1 MIRTTDNGYLPK
13 LVVINAHSYNKMKKS
28 IFTLLI
34 ALVMIPTMAAAQ
46 RNLTGKVIAQSDQ
59 TPMPGAAV
67 YWLNTTEGVVTDL
80 NGEFTIKRVSG
91 FNTLVVEYLSMERVE
106 MEIDKDTND
115 ICIELREASVNIE
128 SVVISST
135 QRGNYAKQSG
145 ITRQEQISFAGLCK
159 MACCSLAESFE
170 NSASVTVGYSDAI
183 SGARQ
188 IKMLGLAGTYTQI
201 LDENRPIMQGAGAAY
216 GLSYTPGMWLNSIQV
231 SKGVASVT
239 AGHEAITGQINLE
252 HRKPTDDERFF
263 LNLYF
268 DSELRPEI
276 NVSSAI
282 PLKEDKSLST
292 VIMAHG
298 SLDTSSHDMN
308 HDGFVDMPKANQI
321 NVANKWLWQTPTG
334 IQLRWGWKVVNEN
347 RLGGQVG
354 YKKSLYDQMVN
365 DPLNTLYGSKIHNRN
380 INAYA
385 KLGLPIGPERTFT
398 GDMADAVQNN
408 FAMILD
414 YDNYLTGSYFGLNTV
429 DVLENTLRFSGT
441 YAHYFSE
448 RSSLNAGASLYVR
461 LSDNEYVQRN
471 PIANSENPVW
481 IGAANVIEPGLFAE
495 YTYNIEEKF
504 SLVVGLRGDYAAIG
518 GDYYITNKDNNRRF
532 LITPRSHIRWSI
544 TPRTTLRA
552 SAGLGSR
559 RQNLITDNIWMMT
572 TSRDIRFKDGFATG
586 GDDMEQALTVGG
598 SISQTFRLAQDDMA
612 TISFDY
618 FRSQFFNTMVFDQ
631 ETSDNSILIYNSTGK
646 SFTDN
651 YQIDFNWTP
660 FRGFDLFATF
670 RYTNAKMTLERNG
683 EEILVERPLT
693 SRYKGLIN
701 IQYAVQRWVFDVT
714 AQLNGPVRL
723 PQLDGNLDAAV
734 NNPTTSPIYPM
745 FYAQV
750 SYKISNLTLYA
761 GCENIANYIQGRG
774 SHGNKPIIMDG
785 ATPYDPGFNSSMVW
799 GPLMGRK
806 FYVGLRLNIY

>member
-1 MIRTTDNGYLPK
+1 M
-13 LVVINAHSYNKMKKS
+13 A
-28 IFTLLI
+28 LI
-34 ALVMIPTMAAAQ
+34 VLMPSVALAQ
-46 RNLTGKVIAQSDQ
+46 RTITGKVVDADNNSPLI
-59 TPMPGAAV
+59 GASL
-67 YWLNTTEGVVTDL
+67 YWKNTTAGTTTTTDGSFSIRRV
-80 NGEFTIKRVSG
+80 NGFE
-91 FNTLVVEYLSMERVE
+91 TLVVDYLGYDIAEIEVGKEENTLDIRLKPSAVDIDEVVVE
-106 MEIDKDTND
+106 GQ
-115 ICIELREASVNIE
+115 
-128 SVVISST
+128 
-135 QRGNYAKQSG
+135 QRGNYAKSGG

-282 PLKEDKSLST
+282 PLLPDKSLST

-298 SLDTSSHDMN
+298 SLDTAQHDMN
-308 HDGFVDMPKANQI
+308 GDGFSDMPKANQI
-321 NVANKWLWQTPTG
+321 NVANKWLWQNADG

-347 RLGGQVG
+347 RLGGQLG
-354 YKKSLYDQMVN
+354 YKKDMYEDMVA
-365 DPLNTLYGSKIHNRN
+365 DPFNSLYGSKIHNRN

-385 KLGLPIGPERTFT
+385 KLGIPVGYERTFT
-398 GDMADAVQNN
+398 GDPADAVQNN
-408 FAMILD
+408 VAMILD
-414 YDNYLTGSYFGLNTV
+414 YDNYLTDSYFGLNKV
-429 DVLENTLRFSGT
+429 DVVENALRYNIT
-441 YAHYFSE
+441 YAHYFTQ
-448 RSSLNAGASLYVR
+448 RSSLNAGASAYMR
-461 LSDNEYVQRN
+461 MMDNNYQQ
-471 PIANSENPVW
+471 PAIAGGAPAEAWSF
-481 IGAANVIEPGLFAE
+481 IGKSTLVEPGLFAE
-495 YTYNIEEKF
+495 YTYQIEDKF
-504 SLVVGLRGDYAAIG
+504 SLVVGLRGDYSMIE
-518 GDYYITNKDNNRRF
+518 GDYYNDAKGK
-532 LITPRSHIRWSI
+532 LLVTPRSHIRWSI

-552 SAGLGSR
+552 SAGMGYR
-559 RQNLITDNIWMMT
+559 RQNLVTDNIWMMT
-572 TSRDIRFKDGFATG
+572 TSRHIKFAGLT
-586 GDDMEQALTVGG
+586 DDMEAAATFGG
-598 SISQTFRLAQDDMA
+598 SLSQTFRLAQDDMA

-618 FRSQFFNTMVFDQ
+618 FRTQFFNTMVFDQ
-631 ETSDNSILIYNSTGK
+631 ETADNSILIYNSDGK

-670 RYTNAKMTLERNG
+670 RYTNAKMTVERDG
-683 EEILVERPLT
+683 EQILVERPLT

-701 IQYAVQRWVFDVT
+701 IQYAVRRWVFDAT

-723 PQLDGNLDAAV
+723 PELDGDLLKATENPNL
-734 NNPTTSPIYPM
+734 SPIYPM
-745 FYAQV
+745 FFAQV
-750 SYKISNLTLYA
+750 SYKISNLTLYL
-761 GCENIANYIQGRG
+761 GCENIANYVQGHKGHGQAPILG
-774 SHGNKPIIMDG
+774 SEAPFKE
-785 ATPYDPGFNSSMVW
+785 GFNSSAVW

-806 FYVGLRLNIY
+806 FYIGLRLNLY

>member
-1 MIRTTDNGYLPK
+1 
-13 LVVINAHSYNKMKKS
+13 MKKS
-28 IFTLLI
+28 IFLLL
-34 ALVMIPTMAAAQ
+34 ALIVLMPSVALAQ
-46 RNLTGKVIAQSDQ
+46 RTITGKVVDADNNSPLI
-59 TPMPGAAV
+59 GASL
-67 YWLNTTEGVVTDL
+67 YWKNTTAGTTTTTDGSFSIRRV
-80 NGEFTIKRVSG
+80 NGFE
-91 FNTLVVEYLSMERVE
+91 TLVVDYLGYDIAEIEVGKEENTLDIRLKPSAVDIDEVVVE
-106 MEIDKDTND
+106 GQ
-115 ICIELREASVNIE
+115 
-128 SVVISST
+128 
-135 QRGNYAKQSG
+135 QRGNYAKSGG

-282 PLKEDKSLST
+282 PLLPDKSLST

-298 SLDTSSHDMN
+298 SLDTAQHDMN
-308 HDGFVDMPKANQI
+308 GDGFSDMPKANQI
-321 NVANKWLWQTPTG
+321 NVANKWLWQNAG
-334 IQLRWGWKVVNEN
+334 GVQLRWGWKVVNEN
-347 RLGGQVG
+347 RLGGQLG
-354 YKKSLYDQMVN
+354 YKKDMYEDMVA
-365 DPLNTLYGSKIHNRN
+365 DPFNSLYGSKIHNRN

-385 KLGLPIGPERTFT
+385 KLGIPVGYERTFT
-398 GDMADAVQNN
+398 GDPADAVQNN
-408 FAMILD
+408 VAMILD
-414 YDNYLTGSYFGLNTV
+414 YDNYLTDSYFGLNKV
-429 DVLENTLRFSGT
+429 DVVENALRYNIT
-441 YAHYFSE
+441 YAHYFTQC
-448 RSSLNAGASLYVR
+448 SSLNAGASAYMR
-461 LSDNEYVQRN
+461 MMDNNYQQ
-471 PIANSENPVW
+471 PAIAGGAPAEAWSF
-481 IGAANVIEPGLFAE
+481 IGKSTLVEPGLFAE
-495 YTYNIEEKF
+495 YTYQIEDKF
-504 SLVVGLRGDYAAIG
+504 SLVVGLRGDYSMIE
-518 GDYYITNKDNNRRF
+518 GDYYNDVKGK
-532 LITPRSHIRWSI
+532 LLVTPRSHIRWSI

-552 SAGLGSR
+552 SAGMGYR
-559 RQNLITDNIWMMT
+559 RQNLVTDNIWMMT
-572 TSRDIRFKDGFATG
+572 TSRHIKFAG
-586 GDDMEQALTVGG
+586 MEDDMEAAATFGG
-598 SISQTFRLAQDDMA
+598 SLSQTFRLAQDDMA

-618 FRSQFFNTMVFDQ
+618 FRTQFFNTMVFDQ
-631 ETSDNSILIYNSTGK
+631 ETADNSILIYNSDGK

-670 RYTNAKMTLERNG
+670 RYTNAKMTVERDG
-683 EEILVERPLT
+683 EQILVERPLT

-701 IQYAVQRWVFDVT
+701 IQYAVRRWVFDAT

-723 PQLDGNLDAAV
+723 PELDGDLVKATENPNL
-734 NNPTTSPIYPM
+734 SPIYPM
-745 FYAQV
+745 FFAQV
-750 SYKISNLTLYA
+750 SYKISNLTLYL
-761 GCENIANYIQGRG
+761 GCENIANYVQGHKGHGQAPILG
-774 SHGNKPIIMDG
+774 SEAPFKE
-785 ATPYDPGFNSSMVW
+785 GFNSSAVW

-806 FYVGLRLNIY
+806 FYIGLRLNLY

>member
-1 MIRTTDNGYLPK
+1 
-13 LVVINAHSYNKMKKS
+13 MKKS
-28 IFTLLI
+28 IFLLL
-34 ALVMIPTMAAAQ
+34 ALIVLMPSVALAQ
-46 RNLTGKVIAQSDQ
+46 RTITGKVVDADNNSPLI
-59 TPMPGAAV
+59 GASL
-67 YWLNTTEGVVTDL
+67 YWKNTTAGTTTTTDGSFSIRRV
-80 NGEFTIKRVSG
+80 NGFE
-91 FNTLVVEYLSMERVE
+91 TLVVDYLGYDIAEIEVGKEENTLDIRLKPSAVDIDEVVVE
-106 MEIDKDTND
+106 GQ
-115 ICIELREASVNIE
+115 
-128 SVVISST
+128 
-135 QRGNYAKQSG
+135 QRGNYAKSGG

-282 PLKEDKSLST
+282 PLLPDKSLST

-298 SLDTSSHDMN
+298 SLDTAQHDMN
-308 HDGFVDMPKANQI
+308 GDGFSDMPKANQI
-321 NVANKWLWQTPTG
+321 NVANKWLWQNAG
-334 IQLRWGWKVVNEN
+334 GVQLRWGWKVVNEN
-347 RLGGQVG
+347 RLGGQLG
-354 YKKSLYDQMVN
+354 YKKDMYEDMVA
-365 DPLNTLYGSKIHNRN
+365 DPFNSLYGSKIHNRN

-385 KLGLPIGPERTFT
+385 KLGIPVGYERTFT
-398 GDMADAVQNN
+398 GDPADAVQNN
-408 FAMILD
+408 VAMILD
-414 YDNYLTGSYFGLNTV
+414 YDNYLTDSYFGLNKV
-429 DVLENTLRFSGT
+429 DVVENALRYNIT
-441 YAHYFSE
+441 YAHYFTQ
-448 RSSLNAGASLYVR
+448 RSSLNAGASAYMR
-461 LSDNEYVQRN
+461 MMDNNYQQ
-471 PIANSENPVW
+471 PAIAGGAPAEAWSF
-481 IGAANVIEPGLFAE
+481 IGKSTLVEPGLFAE
-495 YTYNIEEKF
+495 YTYQIEDKF
-504 SLVVGLRGDYAAIG
+504 SLVVGLRGDYSMIE
-518 GDYYITNKDNNRRF
+518 GDYYNDVKGK
-532 LITPRSHIRWSI
+532 LLVTPRSHIRWSI

-552 SAGLGSR
+552 SAGMGYR
-559 RQNLITDNIWMMT
+559 RQNLVTDNIWMMT
-572 TSRDIRFKDGFATG
+572 TSRHIKFAGLT
-586 GDDMEQALTVGG
+586 DDMEAAATFGG
-598 SISQTFRLAQDDMA
+598 SLSQTFRLAQDDMA

-618 FRSQFFNTMVFDQ
+618 FRTQFFNTMVFDQ
-631 ETSDNSILIYNSTGK
+631 ETADNSILIYNSDGK

-670 RYTNAKMTLERNG
+670 RYTNAKMTVERDG
-683 EEILVERPLT
+683 EQILVERPLT

-701 IQYAVQRWVFDVT
+701 IQYAVRRWVFDAT

-723 PQLDGNLDAAV
+723 PELDGDLVKATENPNL
-734 NNPTTSPIYPM
+734 SPIYPM
-745 FYAQV
+745 FFAQV
-750 SYKISNLTLYA
+750 SYKISNLTLYL
-761 GCENIANYIQGRG
+761 GCENIANYVQGHKGHGQAPILG
-774 SHGNKPIIMDG
+774 SEAPFEE
-785 ATPYDPGFNSSMVW
+785 GFNSSAVW

-806 FYVGLRLNIY
+806 FYIGLRLNLY

>member
-1 MIRTTDNGYLPK
+1 
-13 LVVINAHSYNKMKKS
+13 MKKS
-28 IFTLLI
+28 IFLLL
-34 ALVMIPTMAAAQ
+34 ALIVLMPSVALAQ
-46 RNLTGKVIAQSDQ
+46 RTITGKVVDKDNNSPLI
-59 TPMPGAAV
+59 GASL
-67 YWLNTTEGVVTDL
+67 YWKNTTAGTTTTTDGSFSIRRV
-80 NGEFTIKRVSG
+80 NGFE
-91 FNTLVVEYLSMERVE
+91 TLVVDYLGYDIAEIEVGKEDNTLDIRLKPSAVDIDEVVVE
-106 MEIDKDTND
+106 GQ
-115 ICIELREASVNIE
+115 
-128 SVVISST
+128 
-135 QRGNYAKQSG
+135 QRGNYAKSGG

-282 PLKEDKSLST
+282 PLLPDKSLST

-298 SLDTSSHDMN
+298 SLDTAQHDMN
-308 HDGFVDMPKANQI
+308 GDGFSDMPKANQI
-321 NVANKWLWQTPTG
+321 NVANKWLWQNAG
-334 IQLRWGWKVVNEN
+334 GVQLRWGWKVVNEN
-347 RLGGQVG
+347 RLGGQLG
-354 YKKSLYDQMVN
+354 YKKDMYEDMVA
-365 DPLNTLYGSKIHNRN
+365 DPFNSLYGSKIHNRN

-385 KLGLPIGPERTFT
+385 KLGIPVGYERTFT
-398 GDMADAVQNN
+398 GDPADAVQNN
-408 FAMILD
+408 VAMILD
-414 YDNYLTGSYFGLNTV
+414 YDNYLTDSYFGLNKV
-429 DVLENTLRFSGT
+429 DVVENALRYNIT
-441 YAHYFSE
+441 YAHYFTQ
-448 RSSLNAGASLYVR
+448 RSSLNAGASAYMR
-461 LSDNEYVQRN
+461 MMDNNYQQPAIEGGA
-471 PIANSENPVW
+471 PAEAWSF
-481 IGAANVIEPGLFAE
+481 IGKSTLVEPGLFAE
-495 YTYNIEEKF
+495 YTYQIEDKF
-504 SLVVGLRGDYAAIG
+504 SLVVGLRGDYSMIE
-518 GDYYITNKDNNRRF
+518 GDYYNDVKGK
-532 LITPRSHIRWSI
+532 LLVTPRSHIRWSI

-552 SAGLGSR
+552 SAGMGYR
-559 RQNLITDNIWMMT
+559 RQNLVTDNIWMMT
-572 TSRDIRFKDGFATG
+572 TSRHIKFAGLT
-586 GDDMEQALTVGG
+586 DDMEAAATFGG
-598 SISQTFRLAQDDMA
+598 SLSQTFRLAQDDMA

-618 FRSQFFNTMVFDQ
+618 FRTQFFNTMVFDQ
-631 ETSDNSILIYNSTGK
+631 ETADNSILIYNCDGK

-670 RYTNAKMTLERNG
+670 RYTNAKMTVERDG
-683 EEILVERPLT
+683 EQILVERPLT

-701 IQYAVQRWVFDVT
+701 IQYAVRRWVFDAT

-723 PQLDGNLDAAV
+723 PELDGDLVKATENPNL
-734 NNPTTSPIYPM
+734 SPIYPM
-745 FYAQV
+745 FFAQV
-750 SYKISNLTLYA
+750 SYKISNLTLYL
-761 GCENIANYIQGRG
+761 GCENIANYVQGHKDHGQAPILG
-774 SHGNKPIIMDG
+774 SEAPFKE
-785 ATPYDPGFNSSMVW
+785 GFNSSAVW

-806 FYVGLRLNIY
+806 FYIGLRLNLY

>member
-1 MIRTTDNGYLPK
+1 M
-13 LVVINAHSYNKMKKS
+13 A
-28 IFTLLI
+28 LI
-34 ALVMIPTMAAAQ
+34 VLMPSVALAQ
-46 RNLTGKVIAQSDQ
+46 RTITGKVVDADNNSPLI
-59 TPMPGAAV
+59 GASL
-67 YWLNTTEGVVTDL
+67 YWKNTTAGTTTTTDGSFSIRRV
-80 NGEFTIKRVSG
+80 NGFETLVIDYLGYDIAEIEVGKEE
-91 FNTLVVEYLSMERVE
+91 NTLDIRLKPSAVDIDEVVVEGQ
-106 MEIDKDTND
+106 
-115 ICIELREASVNIE
+115 
-128 SVVISST
+128 
-135 QRGNYAKQSG
+135 QRGNYAKSGG

-282 PLKEDKSLST
+282 PLLPDKSLST

-298 SLDTSSHDMN
+298 SLDTAQHDMN
-308 HDGFVDMPKANQI
+308 GDGFSDMPKANQI
-321 NVANKWLWQTPTG
+321 NVANKWLWQNADG

-347 RLGGQVG
+347 RLGGQLG
-354 YKKSLYDQMVN
+354 YKKDMYEDMVA
-365 DPLNTLYGSKIHNRN
+365 DPFNSLYGSKIHNRN

-385 KLGLPIGPERTFT
+385 KLGIPVGYERTFT
-398 GDMADAVQNN
+398 GDPADAVRNN
-408 FAMILD
+408 VAMILD
-414 YDNYLTGSYFGLNTV
+414 YDNYLTDSYFGLNKV
-429 DVLENTLRFSGT
+429 DVVENALRYNIT
-441 YAHYFSE
+441 YAHYFTQ
-448 RSSLNAGASLYVR
+448 RSSLNAGASAYMR
-461 LSDNEYVQRN
+461 MMDNNYQQPAIEGGA
-471 PIANSENPVW
+471 PAESW
-481 IGAANVIEPGLFAE
+481 SFIGKSTLVEPGLFAE
-495 YTYNIEEKF
+495 YTYQIEDKF
-504 SLVVGLRGDYAAIG
+504 SLVVGLRGDYSMIE
-518 GDYYITNKDNNRRF
+518 GDYYNDVKGK
-532 LITPRSHIRWSI
+532 LLVTPRSHIRWSI

-552 SAGLGSR
+552 SAGMGYR
-559 RQNLITDNIWMMT
+559 RQNLVTDNIWMMT
-572 TSRDIRFKDGFATG
+572 TSRHIKFAG
-586 GDDMEQALTVGG
+586 LEDDMEAAATFGG
-598 SISQTFRLAQDDMA
+598 SLSQTFRLAQDDMA

-618 FRSQFFNTMVFDQ
+618 FRTQFFNTMVFDQ
-631 ETSDNSILIYNSTGK
+631 ETADNSILIYNSDGK

-651 YQIDFNWTP
+651 FQIDFNWTP

-670 RYTNAKMTLERNG
+670 RYTNAKMTVERDG
-683 EEILVERPLT
+683 EQILVERPLT

-701 IQYAVQRWVFDVT
+701 IQYAVRRWVFDAT

-723 PQLDGNLDAAV
+723 PELDGDLVKATENPNL
-734 NNPTTSPIYPM
+734 SPIYPM
-745 FYAQV
+745 FFAQV
-750 SYKISNLTLYA
+750 SYKISNLTLYL
-761 GCENIANYIQGRG
+761 GCENIANYVQGHKGHGQAPILG
-774 SHGNKPIIMDG
+774 SEAPFKE
-785 ATPYDPGFNSSMVW
+785 GFNSSAVW

-806 FYVGLRLNIY
+806 FYIGLRLNLY

>member
-1 MIRTTDNGYLPK
+1 MVAMAQK
-13 LVVINAHSYNKMKKS
+13 SLV
-28 IFTLLI
+28 
-34 ALVMIPTMAAAQ
+34 
-46 RNLTGKVIAQSDQ
+46 GKVVDADSGQPLI
-59 TPMPGAAV
+59 GASI
-67 YWLNTTEGVVTDL
+67 YWKNTTAGATTSTDGSFSL
-80 NGEFTIKRVSG
+80 RRVSG
-91 FNTLVVEYLSMERVE
+91 FDTLVVDYLGYDLYSE
-106 MEIDKDTND
+106 EIDRESNNLT
-115 ICIELREASVNIE
+115 IELKASAVDIDE
-128 SVVISST
+128 VVVEGQ
-135 QRGNYAKQSG
+135 QRGNYAKQGG

-282 PLKEDKSLST
+282 PLTPDKSLST

-298 SLDTSSHDMN
+298 SLDTAQHDMN
-308 HDGFVDMPKANQI
+308 KDGFADMPKANQI
-321 NVANKWLWQTPTG
+321 NVANKWLWQNAG
-334 IQLRWGWKVVNEN
+334 GVQLRWGWKVVNEN
-347 RLGGQVG
+347 RVGGQIG
-354 YKKSLYDQMVN
+354 YKRDMYEQMMAN
-365 DPLNTLYGSKIHNRN
+365 PLGMPYGSKIHNRN

-385 KLGLPIGPERTFT
+385 KLGIPVGFERTFT
-398 GDMADAVQNN
+398 GDPDDAVQNN

-414 YDNYLTGSYFGLNTV
+414 YDNYLTDSYFGVNTV
-429 DVLENTLRFSGT
+429 DVVENALRFNAT
-441 YAHYFSE
+441 YAHYFTQ
-448 RSSLNAGASLYVR
+448 RSSLNAGASAYVR
-461 LSDNEYVQRN
+461 MMDNDYLQQAVSGSDGSSVVSPMWNLRGRSM
-471 PIANSENPVW
+471 IA
-481 IGAANVIEPGLFAE
+481 EPGIFAE
-495 YTYNIEEKF
+495 YTYQIEEKF
-504 SLVVGLRGDYAAIG
+504 SLVVGVRGDYSMTNG
-518 GDYYITNKDNNRRF
+518 EYYIANDKGRMLF
-532 LITPRSHIRWSI
+532 TPRSHIRWSI

-552 SAGLGSR
+552 SAGMGYR
-559 RQNLITDNIWMMT
+559 RQNLVTDNIWMMT
-572 TSRDIRFKDGFATG
+572 SSRNILLTDAFMRDGN
-586 GDDMEQALTVGG
+586 DMEAAATFGG
-598 SISQTFRLAQDDMA
+598 SLSQTFRLAQDDMA

-618 FRSQFFNTMVFDQ
+618 FRTQFFNTMVFDQ
-631 ETSDNSILIYNSTGK
+631 ETADNTTLIYNSHDR

-670 RYTNAKMTLERNG
+670 RYTNAKITLDRDG
-683 EEILVERPLT
+683 EKVMVERPLT

-701 IQYAVQRWVFDVT
+701 IQYAVGRWVFDAT
-714 AQLNGPVRL
+714 AQVNGPMRL
-723 PQLDGNLDAAV
+723 PQLDGDMDKAV
-734 NNPTTSPIYPM
+734 NNPDLSPVYPM
-745 FYAQV
+745 FFAQV
-750 SYKISNLTLYA
+750 SYKISNLTLYL
-761 GCENIANYIQGRG
+761 GCENIANYLQGTKG
-774 SHGNKPIIMDG
+774 HGTKPILGGD
-785 ATPYDPGFNSSMVW
+785 APYAPGFNSSAVW

-806 FYVGLRLNIY
+806 FYIGLRLNLY

>member
-1 MIRTTDNGYLPK
+1 M
-13 LVVINAHSYNKMKKS
+13 A
-28 IFTLLI
+28 LI
-34 ALVMIPTMAAAQ
+34 VLMPSVALAQ
-46 RNLTGKVIAQSDQ
+46 RTITGKVVDADNNSPLI
-59 TPMPGAAV
+59 GASL
-67 YWLNTTEGVVTDL
+67 YWKNTTAGTTTTTDGSFSIRRV
-80 NGEFTIKRVSG
+80 NGFE
-91 FNTLVVEYLSMERVE
+91 TLVVDYLGYDIAEIEVGKEESTLDIRLKPSAVD
-106 MEIDKDTND
+106 IDK
-115 ICIELREASVNIE
+115 
-128 SVVISST
+128 VVVEGQ
-135 QRGNYAKQSG
+135 QRGNYAKSGG

-282 PLKEDKSLST
+282 PLLPDKSLST

-298 SLDTSSHDMN
+298 SLDTAQHDMN
-308 HDGFVDMPKANQI
+308 GDGFSDMPKANQI
-321 NVANKWLWQTPTG
+321 NVANKWLWQNADG

-347 RLGGQVG
+347 RLGGQLG
-354 YKKSLYDQMVN
+354 FKKDMYEDMVA
-365 DPLNTLYGSKIHNRN
+365 DPFNSLYGSKIHNRN

-385 KLGLPIGPERTFT
+385 KLGIPVGYERTFT
-398 GDMADAVQNN
+398 GDPADAVQNN
-408 FAMILD
+408 VAMILD
-414 YDNYLTGSYFGLNTV
+414 YDNYLTDSYFGLNKV
-429 DVLENTLRFSGT
+429 DVVENALRYNIT
-441 YAHYFSE
+441 YAHYFTQ
-448 RSSLNAGASLYVR
+448 RSSLNAGASAYMR
-461 LSDNEYVQRN
+461 MMDNNYQQ
-471 PIANSENPVW
+471 PAIAGGAPAEAWSF
-481 IGAANVIEPGLFAE
+481 IGKSTLVEPGLFAE
-495 YTYNIEEKF
+495 YTYQIEDKF
-504 SLVVGLRGDYAAIG
+504 SLVVGLRGDYSMIE
-518 GDYYITNKDNNRRF
+518 GDYYNDVKGK
-532 LITPRSHIRWSI
+532 LLVTPRSHIRWSI

-552 SAGLGSR
+552 SAGMGYR
-559 RQNLITDNIWMMT
+559 RQNLVTDNIWMMT
-572 TSRDIRFKDGFATG
+572 TSRHIKFAG
-586 GDDMEQALTVGG
+586 LEDDMEAAATFGG
-598 SISQTFRLAQDDMA
+598 SLSQTFRLAQDDMA

-618 FRSQFFNTMVFDQ
+618 FRTQFFNTMVFDQ
-631 ETSDNSILIYNSTGK
+631 ETADNSILIYNSDGK

-670 RYTNAKMTLERNG
+670 RYTNAKMTVERDG
-683 EEILVERPLT
+683 EQILVERPLT

-701 IQYAVQRWVFDVT
+701 IQYAVRRWVFDAT

-723 PQLDGNLDAAV
+723 PELDGDLVKATENPNL
-734 NNPTTSPIYPM
+734 SPIYPM
-745 FYAQV
+745 FFAQV
-750 SYKISNLTLYA
+750 SYKISNLTLYL
-761 GCENIANYIQGRG
+761 GCENIANYVQGHKGHGQAPILG
-774 SHGNKPIIMDG
+774 SEAPFKE
-785 ATPYDPGFNSSMVW
+785 GFNSSAVW

-806 FYVGLRLNIY
+806 FYIGLRLNLY

>member
-1 MIRTTDNGYLPK
+1 
-13 LVVINAHSYNKMKKS
+13 MKKS
-28 IFTLLI
+28 IFLLL
-34 ALVMIPTMAAAQ
+34 ALIVLMPSVALAQ
-46 RNLTGKVIAQSDQ
+46 RTITGKVVDADNNSPLI
-59 TPMPGAAV
+59 GASL
-67 YWLNTTEGVVTDL
+67 YWKNTTAGTTTTTDGSFSIRRV
-80 NGEFTIKRVSG
+80 NGFE
-91 FNTLVVEYLSMERVE
+91 TLVVDYLGYDIAEIEVGKEENTLDIRLKPSAVDIDEVVVE
-106 MEIDKDTND
+106 GQ
-115 ICIELREASVNIE
+115 
-128 SVVISST
+128 
-135 QRGNYAKQSG
+135 QRGNYAKSGG

-282 PLKEDKSLST
+282 PLLPDKSLST

-298 SLDTSSHDMN
+298 SLDTAQHDMN
-308 HDGFVDMPKANQI
+308 GDGFSDMPKANQI
-321 NVANKWLWQTPTG
+321 NVANKWLWQNAG
-334 IQLRWGWKVVNEN
+334 GVQLRWGWKVVNEN
-347 RLGGQVG
+347 RLGGQLG
-354 YKKSLYDQMVN
+354 YKKDMYEDMVA
-365 DPLNTLYGSKIHNRN
+365 DPFNSLYGSKIHNRN

-385 KLGLPIGPERTFT
+385 KLGIPVGYERTFT
-398 GDMADAVQNN
+398 GDPADAVQNN
-408 FAMILD
+408 VAMILD
-414 YDNYLTGSYFGLNTV
+414 YDNYLTDSYFGLNKV
-429 DVLENTLRFSGT
+429 DVVENALRYNIT
-441 YAHYFSE
+441 YAHYFTQ
-448 RSSLNAGASLYVR
+448 RSSLNAGASAYMR
-461 LSDNEYVQRN
+461 MMDNNYQQ
-471 PIANSENPVW
+471 PAIAGGAPAEAWSF
-481 IGAANVIEPGLFAE
+481 IGKSTLVEPGLFAE
-495 YTYNIEEKF
+495 YTYQIEDKF
-504 SLVVGLRGDYAAIG
+504 SLVVGLRGDYSMIE
-518 GDYYITNKDNNRRF
+518 GDYYNDVKGK
-532 LITPRSHIRWSI
+532 LLVTPRSHIRWSI

-552 SAGLGSR
+552 SAGMGYR
-559 RQNLITDNIWMMT
+559 RQNLVTDNIWMMT
-572 TSRDIRFKDGFATG
+572 TSRHIKFAG
-586 GDDMEQALTVGG
+586 LEDDMEAAATFGG
-598 SISQTFRLAQDDMA
+598 SLSQTFRLAQDDMA

-618 FRSQFFNTMVFDQ
+618 FRTQFFNTMVFDQ
-631 ETSDNSILIYNSTGK
+631 ETADNSILIYNSDGK

-670 RYTNAKMTLERNG
+670 RYTNAKMTVERDG
-683 EEILVERPLT
+683 EQILVERPLT

-701 IQYAVQRWVFDVT
+701 IQYAVRRWVFDAT

-723 PQLDGNLDAAV
+723 PELDGDLLKATENPNL
-734 NNPTTSPIYPM
+734 SPIYPM
-745 FYAQV
+745 FFAQV
-750 SYKISNLTLYA
+750 SYKISNLTLYL
-761 GCENIANYIQGRG
+761 GCENIANYVQGHKGHGQAPILG
-774 SHGNKPIIMDG
+774 SEAPFKE
-785 ATPYDPGFNSSMVW
+785 GFNSSAVW

-806 FYVGLRLNIY
+806 FYIGLRLNLY

>member
-1 MIRTTDNGYLPK
+1 
-13 LVVINAHSYNKMKKS
+13 MKKS
-28 IFTLLI
+28 IFLLL
-34 ALVMIPTMAAAQ
+34 ALIVLIPSVAMAQ
-46 RNLTGKVIAQSDQ
+46 RTITGKVVDADNNSPLI
-59 TPMPGAAV
+59 GASL
-67 YWLNTTEGVVTDL
+67 YWKNTTAGTTTTTDGSFSIRRV
-80 NGEFTIKRVSG
+80 NGFE
-91 FNTLVVEYLSMERVE
+91 TLVVDYLGYDIAEIEVDKEDNTLDIRLKPSAVDIDEVVVE
-106 MEIDKDTND
+106 GQ
-115 ICIELREASVNIE
+115 
-128 SVVISST
+128 
-135 QRGNYAKQSG
+135 QRGNYAKSGG

-282 PLKEDKSLST
+282 PLLPDKSLST

-298 SLDTSSHDMN
+298 SLDTAQHDMN
-308 HDGFVDMPKANQI
+308 GDGFSDMPKANQI
-321 NVANKWLWQTPTG
+321 NVANKWLWQNADG

-347 RLGGQVG
+347 RLGGQLG
-354 YKKSLYDQMVN
+354 YKKDMYEDMVA
-365 DPLNTLYGSKIHNRN
+365 DPFTSLYGSKIHNRN

-385 KLGLPIGPERTFT
+385 KLGIPVGYERTFT
-398 GDMADAVQNN
+398 GDPADAVQNN
-408 FAMILD
+408 VAMILD
-414 YDNYLTGSYFGLNTV
+414 YDNYLTDSYFGLNKV
-429 DVLENTLRFSGT
+429 DVVENALRYNIT
-441 YAHYFSE
+441 YAHYFTQ
-448 RSSLNAGASLYVR
+448 RSSLNAGASAYMR
-461 LSDNEYVQRN
+461 MMDNNYQQPAIVGGAPAE
-471 PIANSENPVW
+471 AWSF
-481 IGAANVIEPGLFAE
+481 IGKSTLVEPGLFAE
-495 YTYNIEEKF
+495 YTYQIEDKF
-504 SLVVGLRGDYAAIG
+504 SLVVGLRGDYSMIE
-518 GDYYITNKDNNRRF
+518 GDYYNDVKGK
-532 LITPRSHIRWSI
+532 LLVTPRSHIRWSI

-552 SAGLGSR
+552 SAGMGYR
-559 RQNLITDNIWMMT
+559 RQNLVTDNIWMMT
-572 TSRDIRFKDGFATG
+572 TSRHIKFAG
-586 GDDMEQALTVGG
+586 LEDDMEAAATFGG
-598 SISQTFRLAQDDMA
+598 SLSQTFRLAQDDMA

-618 FRSQFFNTMVFDQ
+618 FRTQFFNTMVFDQ
-631 ETSDNSILIYNSTGK
+631 ETADNSILIYNSDGK

-670 RYTNAKMTLERNG
+670 RYTNAKMTVERDG
-683 EEILVERPLT
+683 EQILVERPLT

-701 IQYAVQRWVFDVT
+701 IQYAVRRWVFDAT

-723 PQLDGNLDAAV
+723 PELDGDLLKATENPNL
-734 NNPTTSPIYPM
+734 SPIYPM
-745 FYAQV
+745 FFAQV
-750 SYKISNLTLYA
+750 SYKISNLTLYL
-761 GCENIANYIQGRG
+761 GCENIANYVQGHKGHGQAPILG
-774 SHGNKPIIMDG
+774 SEAPFKE
-785 ATPYDPGFNSSMVW
+785 GFNSSAVW

-806 FYVGLRLNIY
+806 FYIGLRLNLY